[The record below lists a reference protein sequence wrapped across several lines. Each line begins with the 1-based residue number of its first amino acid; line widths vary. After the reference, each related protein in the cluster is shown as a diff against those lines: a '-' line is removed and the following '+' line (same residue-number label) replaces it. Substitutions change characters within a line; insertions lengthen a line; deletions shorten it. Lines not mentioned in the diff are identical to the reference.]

1 MSKTE
6 LTETTNTQTFAEIMC
21 NFIFNAEKLIDI
33 TEDWYIFNNSNEFD
47 IEVNEDTGTIE
58 HYVPYFVDMHNL
70 HKKICEM
77 LMAKYGSKY
86 NDKYCIVYDYVAP
99 EDGMPAYERI
109 HAFKNINYIE
119 ESC

>member
-6 LTETTNTQTFAEIMC
+6 SNETTNTQTFSEIMS
-21 NFIFNAEKLIDI
+21 NFIFGAEEVIEI
-33 TEDWYIFNNSNEFD
+33 TEDWYIFNNSDQFEY
-47 IEVNEDTGTIE
+47 EEDEETNVII